1 MHDVLDL
8 DLSYRPTVR
17 LYVRAVVRSIHVPGS
32 YVRSCGAMRA
42 RERRAARA
50 HRASSQ
56 PAAAAA
62 AQRCVCQHRRVS
74 SPPITLS
81 APFRRP
87 RCNDG
92 TLQLFRCVG
101 SYELDVLSWS
111 CYTRAA
117 VTGLA

>member
-1 MHDVLDL
+1 MSVC
-8 DLSYRPTVR
+8 TCG
-17 LYVRAVVRSIHVPGS
+17 RAVYTCS